1 MNTLAYDFPLLSI
14 IFSIFWF
21 FLLIAW
27 IMCLFQVIVDIF
39 RSHDMGGGAKALWL
53 ILVIIFPF
61 LGVLI
66 YLVARGRH
74 MTEHAMA
81 DAQKQDAAMQA
92 YIRDAAGSPAD
103 EVAKL
108 SQLRDQGVITDA
120 EFQAGKNRVL
130 GTSAS

>member
-1 MNTLAYDFPLLSI
+1 MSTLAYDYPLLSI

-81 DAQKQDAAMQA
+81 DAEKQDAAMQA
-92 YIRDAAGSPAD
+92 YIRDAAASPAD
-103 EVAKL
+103 ELAKL

-130 GTSAS
+130 GTS